1 MTTPS
6 NTRLEKTAE
15 MSTVKRLTLIA
26 AAAATGAATLLSGAV
41 TEVLAVSVRFI
52 ELSSGRANSATSD
65 LARPDK
71 RSL

>member
-41 TEVLAVSVRFI
+41 TEVLAVGVWFS
-52 ELSSGRANSATSD
+52 
-65 LARPDK
+65 
-71 RSL
+71 